1 MILKVLIFVIFVS
14 FVVSDD
20 SCVKYNFEENFNDL
34 FSNNGALCNQH
45 ITERWIIGEY
55 SNLDINRPNNLST
68 KFITPS
74 PGSTV
79 SCMSTFPFKIY
90 KGGVIEFEMYTESE
104 INHFIQIV
112 VYDKT
117 NGQEFDKENPVPA
130 KGWRTVGL
138 KTNLGP
144 NTYEGYVSTVY
155 SYSFRFK

>member
-34 FSNNGALCNQH
+34 FSNNGPLCKNH
-45 ITERWIIGEY
+45 DSTKPWIIGEY
-55 SNLDINRPNNLST
+55 SNLDINGPNKLST

-74 PGSTV
+74 PGSTA

-90 KGGVIEFEMYTESE
+90 KGGTIEIEMYTESE

-117 NGQEFDKENPVPA
+117 YGQEFDKENPVPA
-130 KGWRTVGL
+130 KGWRTVSL
-138 KTNLGP
+138 ETNLGP

-155 SYSFRFK
+155 IFL